1 MDFDLVRTINIYTLA
16 TTGCSLSDY
25 EVIFYSED
33 YQHNIDVS
41 KPMKYVEI
49 PNCFNCKVHE
59 FDIDFDSKKIWIKSE
74 VVKHGKI

>member
-1 MDFDLVRTINIYTLA
+1 MDFDLVRIIDLFNSVRTEQD
-16 TTGCSLSDY
+16 LSDY

-41 KPMKYVEI
+41 KPMKYAEI

-59 FDIDFDSKKIWIKSE
+59 FDIDFDIKKIWIKSE
-74 VVKHGKI
+74 VLKHGKI